1 MRLNLDADQLLST
14 TRAVR
19 KRLDLER
26 PVEREVINECL
37 HLAVQAPTGSNTQSW
52 HWMFVDDP
60 EKKEA
65 LAELYGRAFDPYA
78 SSPGRQYKDDDPRA
92 AAQPRVRDS
101 ATYLREHFHEV
112 PVMMIPC
119 GWGRPPEENAP
130 VAVQAGYWGSILPAV
145 WSFMLAARERGLG
158 TAWTTL
164 HLFFEQEAADI
175 LGIPYD
181 KVAQAGLIPVAYT
194 HGTDFKPASRLPAS
208 DLTHWNTW

>member
-19 KRLDLER
+19 KRLDLNK
-26 PVEREVINECL
+26 PVERDVINECL
-37 HLAVQAPTGSNTQSW
+37 ELAIQAPTGSNTQNW
-52 HWMFVDDP
+52 HWVFVDDSD
-60 EKKEA
+60 KKRA
-65 LAELYGRAFDPYA
+65 LADLYGRAFDPYA
-78 SSPGRQYKDDDPRA
+78 SSPGREYQEDDPRA
-92 AAQPRVRDS
+92 SAQPRVRDS

-119 GWGRPPEENAP
+119 AWGRPPEENAP
-130 VAVQAGYWGSILPAV
+130 VALQAGYWGSVLPAV

-164 HLFFEQEAADI
+164 HLFFEKEAADI
-175 LGIPYD
+175 IGIPFD
-181 KVAQAGLIPVAYT
+181 KVAQAGLMPIAYT
-194 HGTDFKPASRLPAS
+194 KGTDFKPATRVPAS